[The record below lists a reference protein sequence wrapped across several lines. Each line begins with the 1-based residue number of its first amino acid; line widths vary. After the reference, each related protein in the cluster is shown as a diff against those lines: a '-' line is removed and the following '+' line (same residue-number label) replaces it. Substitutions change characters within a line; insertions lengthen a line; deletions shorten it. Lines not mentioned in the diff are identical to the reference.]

1 MGEELEEIIDIKR
14 ENLTCQTAVFGNLYV
29 QTFTYINENN
39 YTYEIFPWIM
49 ALKDWHA
56 TFPEFIQ

>member
-1 MGEELEEIIDIKR
+1 MGEELEEIIDMKR

-39 YTYEIFPWIM
+39 YTYEIF
-49 ALKDWHA
+49 LG
-56 TFPEFIQ
+56 

>member
-1 MGEELEEIIDIKR
+1 MKR
-14 ENLTCQTAVFGNLYV
+14 ENLTCQTAVFGNMYV

-39 YTYEIFPWIM
+39 YTYEIFPWIR

-56 TFPEFIQ
+56 TFPEFNQ